1 MQAPVWVVTQFPQ
14 FPEEPLLNLSFEEW
28 YNDNNIQAG
37 PENTDRKFLV
47 FHSSNKILLLGD
59 YRYILILIYNS
70 FIFNNCTV
78 EH

>member
-1 MQAPVWVVTQFPQ
+1 MQAPVWAVTQLPQ
-14 FPEEPLLNLSFEEW
+14 FPEEPLLNMSFEEW
-28 YNDNNIQAG
+28 YNDNNLQTG

-70 FIFNNCTV
+70 FIVNSM
-78 EH
+78 